1 MRSDEGYVATPDGVR
16 LFYRKIGNGPEV
28 VIPNG
33 LCCVDDFTC
42 LADQITL
49 IPYDLRNRGLSDQ
62 SRDGSQLCG
71 DIHSDVDDLD
81 AVRRYF
87 GIVNMNLI
95 GHSYI
100 GLLVVLYAMK
110 FPGHATRIV
119 QIGPMEPEPGR
130 KYPAHLSCG
139 DGVMQEVFSEL
150 ASLRAEAASADAV
163 DFCRKAWSILGR
175 LYVVNPA
182 DSTKITWGR
191 CELPNERNFLHYWQA
206 NILPSI
212 QKLRI
217 VEDLVHVKASVLTIH
232 GDRDRNAPYG
242 GGRQW
247 AMRLPHARLVTVPN
261 AAHAPWIEAPDTVF
275 GAIRTFMGGAWP
287 ESSKIITALDAGSP
301 PGDSDS
307 H

>member
-1 MRSDEGYVATPDGVR
+1 MRSDEGYVPTSDGVR
-16 LFYRKIGNGPEV
+16 LFYRKIGSGREV

-33 LCCVDDFTC
+33 LCFIGDFTC
-42 LADQITL
+42 LADQLTL

-87 GIVNMNLI
+87 GIASMNLI

-100 GLLVVLYAMK
+100 GLLVALYAMK
-110 FPGHATRIV
+110 FPSHATRIV

-130 KYPAHLSCG
+130 QYPAHLTCA

-150 ASLRAEAASADAV
+150 APLRAEATSADPV
-163 DFCRKAWSILGR
+163 EFCRKAWSILAR
-175 LYVVNPA
+175 LYVVNRA
-182 DSTKITWGR
+182 DSSRIAWGR
-191 CELPNERNFLHYWQA
+191 CELPNERNFLQHWQA

-217 VEDLVHVKASVLTIH
+217 VEDLARVKARVLTIH
-232 GDRDRNAPYG
+232 GRRDRNAPYG

-247 AMRLPHARLVTVPN
+247 AMTLPDARLITVPD
-261 AAHAPWIEAPDTVF
+261 AAHAPWIEAPGTVF
-275 GAIRTFMGGAWP
+275 GAIRTFMGDAWP
-287 ESSKIITALDAGSP
+287 ASSEIVTALDAE
-301 PGDSDS
+301 
-307 H
+307 

>member
-1 MRSDEGYVATPDGVR
+1 MRSDEGYIPAPDGGR
-16 LFYRKIGNGPEV
+16 LFYRKIGSGPEV

-33 LCCVDDFTC
+33 LSIIDDFTC
-42 LADQITL
+42 LADQLTL

-62 SRDGSQLCG
+62 FRDGSQLRG
-71 DIHSDVDDLD
+71 DIHSDVEDVE

-110 FPGHATRIV
+110 FPSHVTRIV

-130 KYPAHLSCG
+130 EYPAHLTCA

-150 ASLRAEAASADAV
+150 GSLRAEAASADPV
-163 DFCRKAWSILGR
+163 EFCRKAWSILGR

-182 DSTKITWGR
+182 NSSRIAWGR
-191 CELPNERNFLHYWQA
+191 CELPNERDFLQYWQG

-217 VEDLVHVKASVLTIH
+217 VEDLAYVTARVLTIH

-247 AMRLPHARLVTVPN
+247 AMRLPDARLVTVPN

-275 GAIRTFMGGAWP
+275 GAIRTFMGDAWP
-287 ESSKIITALDAGSP
+287 ESSEIITALDTESS
-301 PGDSDS
+301 PGD
-307 H
+307 